1 VDPHQLYVILA
12 NGILTDVIEV
22 EIVLQ
27 SVGAAVRE
35 ADIAPQIDA
44 THYPT
49 LDARDDTCDQRP

>member
-1 VDPHQLYVILA
+1 VDLHQLYVILA
-12 NGILTDVIEV
+12 NGILTDVIED

-44 THYPT
+44 TKYST